1 MRRRDSG
8 FKMQDSSLPHQI
20 VENHRLPAMTRIDFH
35 SNVPDKIAYTCRLV
49 RKARAA
55 NCRIALLSTVP
66 ADLAALDQA
75 LWTFSELDFL
85 PHVMADDALAATTP
99 IVLTDSDTM
108 DLPHYQVLINLSS
121 GTPTHFA
128 RFERM
133 FEIISADEA
142 DKAAG
147 RERYRFYQQRGY
159 PLTHFVAGKA

>member
-1 MRRRDSG
+1 
-8 FKMQDSSLPHQI
+8 
-20 VENHRLPAMTRIDFH
+20 MTRIDFH

-55 NCRIALLSTVP
+55 NCRIVLLTGDR

-75 LWTFSELDFL
+75 LWTFSALDFL
-85 PHVMADDALAATTP
+85 PHTTADDGLASATP
-99 IVLTDSDTM
+99 IVLTDSDTA
-108 DLPHYQVLINLSS
+108 DVPHHHILINLSAR
-121 GTPTHFA
+121 TPSHFA

-133 FEIISADEA
+133 FEIISTDDA

-159 PLTHFVAGKA
+159 PLTHFVAEKA